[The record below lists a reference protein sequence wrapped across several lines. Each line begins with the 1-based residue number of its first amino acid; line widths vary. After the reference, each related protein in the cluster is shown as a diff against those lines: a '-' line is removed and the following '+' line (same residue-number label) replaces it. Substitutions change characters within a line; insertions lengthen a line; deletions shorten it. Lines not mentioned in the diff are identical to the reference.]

1 MQKFQFAEMNI
12 VHRGNPNQTLSIVRR
27 AIRMGY
33 DAVVLNIDIGSSLSN
48 NVLNEETKV
57 GGKITLKTFSIFAF
71 LDSSEQPPRKK
82 MKKQKGKEPKPTLA
96 ASIPDPFVINEADL
110 DLSSFESTGKR
121 FRQFRFVIFS

>member
-1 MQKFQFAEMNI
+1 MQKFEFAEMNI

-57 GGKITLKTFSIFAF
+57 GGKIYLNSFSFYF
-71 LDSSEQPPRKK
+71 
-82 MKKQKGKEPKPTLA
+82 
-96 ASIPDPFVINEADL
+96 
-110 DLSSFESTGKR
+110 
-121 FRQFRFVIFS
+121 FR